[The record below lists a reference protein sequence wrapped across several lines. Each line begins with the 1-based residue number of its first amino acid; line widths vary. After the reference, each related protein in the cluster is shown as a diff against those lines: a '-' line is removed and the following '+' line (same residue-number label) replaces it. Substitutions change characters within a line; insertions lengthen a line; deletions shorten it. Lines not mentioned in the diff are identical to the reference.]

1 MLGVALQRLVRLIGF
16 DGRAHYLVVLLPQ
29 TERGG
34 ESFRASFALTL
45 DAAPSRDNLDD
56 WGNTIAH

>member
-16 DGRAHYLVVLLPQ
+16 DGHADYLVVLLPQ
-29 TERGG
+29 IEHGG